1 METKQSD
8 YSVYRDLIAQLMSDQ
23 EQLPS
28 LPTLTW
34 KIRRALAAPEV
45 SISQLVEL
53 IGQDPA
59 LSALLMKYASSALL
73 RSRMAPKTLQDVLRV
88 LGLQQVDRVVMV
100 HSVKSLFTLHS
111 AEHKQLFMEAWHR
124 LTLKASVCAFL
135 ARMVGRIPA
144 DHAVLACLLS
154 EVGSLAVLS
163 AFKSKE
169 LVPTQ
174 TRYYKLCRA
183 YSKSLGVMLLK
194 KWAVDDAYVQ
204 IIRDV
209 GNWTLQRQRQIELI
223 DLVNLGLYHTV
234 KDTDP
239 AADLPRLSEL
249 AGFGKLTPPDD
260 EMDEDG
266 CLLLV
271 SQHWDE
277 IHSIAAALR

>member
-1 METKQSD
+1 METVQSD
-8 YSVYRDLIAQLMSDQ
+8 YSVYRDLITQLMSDQ

-34 KIRRALAAPEV
+34 KIRRALAEPEV

-73 RSRMAPKTLQDVLRV
+73 RSRMAPRNLLDVLRV

-100 HSVKSLFTLHS
+100 HSVRSLFTLHS
-111 AEHKQLFMEAWHR
+111 AEHKQLFLEAWHR
-124 LTLKASVCAFL
+124 LTLKASICAFL

-169 LVPTQ
+169 LVPSQ
-174 TRYYKLCRA
+174 ERYYKLCRA

-194 KWAVDDAYVQ
+194 KWAVDEAYVQ
-204 IIRDV
+204 IIRDA

-234 KDTDP
+234 KDTNP
-239 AADLPRLSEL
+239 AADLPPLSEL
-249 AGFGKLTPPDD
+249 VGFSKLTPPAD

-266 CLLLV
+266 CLSLV

>member
-1 METKQSD
+1 METLQSD

-28 LPTLTW
+28 LPSLTW
-34 KIRRALAAPEV
+34 KIRRALAEPEV

-53 IGQDPA
+53 ISQDPA

-73 RSRMAPKTLQDVLRV
+73 RSRMAPRNLLDVMRV

-135 ARMVGRIPA
+135 ARMVGHIPA

-163 AFKSKE
+163 AFKSQT
-169 LVPTQ
+169 LVPTKD
-174 TRYYKLCRA
+174 RYLKLCRA

-194 KWAVDDAYVQ
+194 KWAVDEAYVQ
-204 IIRDV
+204 IIRDI
-209 GNWTLQRQRQIELI
+209 GDWTLLRQRQIELI
-223 DLVNLGLYHTV
+223 DLVNLGLYHAV
-234 KDTDP
+234 KDTNP
-239 AADLPRLSEL
+239 AADLPPIDEL
-249 AGFGKLTPPDD
+249 AAYAKLAAPQNELD
-260 EMDEDG
+260 EHG
-266 CLLLV
+266 CLSLV